1 MFSFI
6 LWKVAGSI
14 QRRRTFQ
21 KCASL
26 YLIRKRHPVGSLVAL
41 KRENLF
47 SEKRSSF
54 HFQHY
59 VYVRLYFSNLNSSNL
74 SGTPPECFHEYLD
87 LFTEVRKPEDKS
99 LIETPFGGR
108 YCGKIPPRLRIS
120 LYNSLSFV
128 FHSDRPNIT
137 TERFSGTFQF
147 IPEGKFT
154 FIDYTR

>member
-1 MFSFI
+1 MLNKKSKTI
-6 LWKVAGSI
+6 PSTKIHSVKLHS
-14 QRRRTFQ
+14 TD
-21 KCASL
+21 S
-26 YLIRKRHPVGSLVAL
+26 
-41 KRENLF
+41 
-47 SEKRSSF
+47 
-54 HFQHY
+54 
-59 VYVRLYFSNLNSSNL
+59 SNLNSSNL

-154 FIDYTR
+154 YYLRLLRRFKNFLSLCF